1 MNQLMK
7 LFYCLFII
15 LFVLSCSTDDGGSEM
30 DNTNTTPEPTP
41 QETFGN
47 WSPDFTNQTSDFT
60 QTRTGSQGTQQTR
73 TINVTSSSNTTTS
86 TEESINQDINDD
98 GDLFEDIE
106 VILTTYTGSEN
117 LGSHQ
122 ITTYN
127 VTEDNDMGFTVGNNF
142 YPLDDGVLENY
153 GYLEYE
159 NPCTEEYIRLRCND
173 SGLYNIDLYLIS
185 EGINYSVSDNYGLEF
200 SGDGSLFYFEL
211 WMESYNSL
219 SGGQYFDLKT
229 RTNETFGTNFTFS
242 DFFDYNVG
250 EYENSQFEIW
260 SEENFGCN
268 GQYELGSNS
277 FDDCQLFNLYN
288 YVSTTSIYQTE
299 GNPDSG
305 EEYDIVWTDG
315 SLDISVDSNSLYT
328 IKLRGGIDGLNLPV
342 TLFYKGYLGYTEY
355 DYDSSSESSKSTLHR
370 KKKNQLRH

>member
-7 LFYCLFII
+7 LFYCLFIV

-127 VTEDNDMGFTVGNNF
+127 VTEDNDMGLKIGNNF
-142 YPLDDGVLENY
+142 YSLDDGYIDFDGDEEFCNERNLFYYLWIELLGENINY
-153 GYLEYE
+153 
-159 NPCTEEYIRLRCND
+159 ND
-173 SGLYNIDLYLIS
+173 DDGVYTGSGKTIGIEVIIDDYNINNNEVYEIPFVLDKVNEFYSQNITNWS
-185 EGINYSVSDNYGLEF
+185 EYNSFLDNYF
-200 SGDGSLFYFEL
+200 PDSDDDGSY
-211 WMESYNSL
+211 
-219 SGGQYFDLKT
+219 DLE
-229 RTNETFGTNFTFS
+229 ETIN
-242 DFFDYNVG
+242 N
-250 EYENSQFEIW
+250 
-260 SEENFGCN
+260 
-268 GQYELGSNS
+268 
-277 FDDCQLFNLYN
+277 
-288 YVSTTSIYQTE
+288 
-299 GNPDSG
+299 
-305 EEYDIVWTDG
+305 TDPN
-315 SLDISVDSNSLYT
+315 DSNSYGGSVNFLFCDSNGNFGLDSSYTSTISDMDVYTITNGSVQNNTPQDEIYMFQNSLKLSKTSDNLYT
-328 IKLRGGIDGLNLPV
+328 IKMNGTTLSQLPV
-342 TLFYKGYLGYTEY
+342 KLYYKGYLSLY
-355 DYDSSSESSKSTLHR
+355 DF
-370 KKKNQLRH
+370 

>member
-142 YPLDDGVLENY
+142 YSLNDGWVS
-153 GYLEYE
+153 
-159 NPCTEEYIRLRCND
+159 EEYDFIEELND
-173 SGLYNIDLYLIS
+173 CTVPVFTRDIYFYSEGLYFNGESL
-185 EGINYSVSDNYGLEF
+185 EGSGSYVNFEIFSSSSDFSVGV
-200 SGDGSLFYFEL
+200 
-211 WMESYNSL
+211 
-219 SGGQYFDLKT
+219 
-229 RTNETFGTNFTFS
+229 FS
-242 DFFDYNVG
+242 DFLNIHEDRYNQSFISLG
-250 EYENSQFEIW
+250 QFEDWYETNYNDETSSIEYLPCDLLPQK
-260 SEENFGCN
+260 SVHHGYTGFVDTNNGGYIEGGDFEFNFKEG
-268 GQYELGSNS
+268 ELTI
-277 FDDCQLFNLYN
+277 Q
-288 YVSTTSIYQTE
+288 
-299 GNPDSG
+299 
-305 EEYDIVWTDG
+305 
-315 SLDISVDSNSLYT
+315 VDSENVYTVKLTNGVTENQIPFKLY
-328 IKLRGGIDGLNLPV
+328 
-342 TLFYKGYLGYTEY
+342 YKGYLRI
-355 DYDSSSESSKSTLHR
+355 D
-370 KKKNQLRH
+370 

>member
-127 VTEDNDMGFTVGNNF
+127 VTEDNDMGMTIGNNF
-142 YPLDDGVLENY
+142 YSFSEGYVFDY
-153 GYLEYE
+153 GQYDEYDYQ
-159 NPCTEEYIRLRCND
+159 NCDPI
-173 SGLYNIDLYLIS
+173 YNFDLYLFS
-185 EGINYSVSDNYGLEF
+185 EGIQYGDDPSNT
-200 SGDGSLFYFEL
+200 SGDNELYGSGDYIYFEL
-211 WMESYNSL
+211 WMDQNSFKL
-219 SGGQYFDLKT
+219 G
-229 RTNETFGTNFTFS
+229 
-242 DFFDYNVG
+242 DYNDLLNN
-250 EYENSQFEIW
+250 YNQRYNQSFTLHDDFEVWFCDNYDCDNQDDDFYQI
-260 SEENFGCN
+260 SCN
-268 GQYELGSNS
+268 ELILGSSWNGY
-277 FDDCQLFNLYN
+277 DIN
-288 YVSTTSIYQTE
+288 VSTNNGDYIEGGNIVFNFTE
-299 GNPDSG
+299 GN
-305 EEYDIVWTDG
+305 
-315 SLDISVDSNSLYT
+315 LSVNKDSNNIYT
-328 IKLRGGIDGLNLPV
+328 IKLTNGVNENQLPV
-342 TLFYKGYLGYTEY
+342 KLYYRGFIGYHN
-355 DYDSSSESSKSTLHR
+355 SNSSKNSF
-370 KKKNQLRH
+370 KKQMK